1 MTDLG
6 APLLLNDLADALRA
20 QHPLVF
26 LEAASSL
33 AQVTAPDLLA
43 GLRPNEEASE
53 PSVTREGLVESFLDV
68 GERETDALLHVW
80 AEMFDDSALK
90 ERLRTSGRRHSVP
103 QWHRRLDQ
111 IRPVRVIENT
121 HILGDGDNLYIGVET
136 AGRSFTLVVYVDHNM
151 GTIVKDCFAT
161 DLPIREMLARLDSIP
176 AEGDTDLHEILLE
189 DAAAKLTQAIDNGS
203 RLLHPVETDSW
214 PLTKP
219 LLEWIVRLMPA
230 GGHGYV
236 YNEPTEGDI
245 ANLVEEFERSR
256 YGEALDADGADRV
269 RTLLDFAGRYGTGDP
284 LRWSSVVVEIMLLD
298 LIPRKILADDAYL
311 RGFPDA
317 VRAAVRFAHEQR
329 SIPSQY
335 TEQALAAV
343 DEYEGEYLE
352 AISQPRR
359 TGAAA
364 LLERMGVLDALD
376 DDYLLEPLAREV
388 GGMEQLDALTTLPL
402 PDEPLDVSELPAD
415 IVERVTGIA
424 TLTDAVCDGRFEGD
438 EMRTVVRR
446 LLSRVAAA
454 DPAIFR
460 RRGKPETAAAAV
472 CWIAC
477 KVNGWLDWGS
487 DLTVAELM
495 EEFGLTGSP
504 TQRAQPMLRA
514 LGIDQHDWTYEPA
527 LGSADLLTSDYRADL
542 IAQRDARRE

>member
-1 MTDLG
+1 
-6 APLLLNDLADALRA
+6 
-20 QHPLVF
+20 
-26 LEAASSL
+26 
-33 AQVTAPDLLA
+33 
-43 GLRPNEEASE
+43 
-53 PSVTREGLVESFLDV
+53 
-68 GERETDALLHVW
+68 
-80 AEMFDDSALK
+80 
-90 ERLRTSGRRHSVP
+90 
-103 QWHRRLDQ
+103 
-111 IRPVRVIENT
+111 
-121 HILGDGDNLYIGVET
+121 
-136 AGRSFTLVVYVDHNM
+136 
-151 GTIVKDCFAT
+151 
-161 DLPIREMLARLDSIP
+161 
-176 AEGDTDLHEILLE
+176 
-189 DAAAKLTQAIDNGS
+189 
-203 RLLHPVETDSW
+203 
-214 PLTKP
+214 
-219 LLEWIVRLMPA
+219 MPA

-388 GGMEQLDALTTLPL
+388 GGMEQLDALTTLPT
-402 PDEPLDVSELPAD
+402 S
-415 IVERVTGIA
+415 
-424 TLTDAVCDGRFEGD
+424 GRAA
-438 EMRTVVRR
+438 RR
-446 LLSRVAAA
+446 LGTAGRHRRARDGDR
-454 DPAIFR
+454 DPDGCRMRWALR
-460 RRGKPETAAAAV
+460 RRRDAHRRAAPA
-472 CWIAC
+472 
-477 KVNGWLDWGS
+477 
-487 DLTVAELM
+487 
-495 EEFGLTGSP
+495 LTGRGGRSRDLP
-504 TQRAQPMLRA
+504 SAREAGNSRSGSVLDRVQSERLAR
-514 LGIDQHDWTYEPA
+514 LGQ
-527 LGSADLLTSDYRADL
+527 
-542 IAQRDARRE
+542 